1 MKKFLFCIICIF
13 YSSNAVADF
22 SDLPNNEY
30 KKQAKVYID
39 ECIQKYYPD
48 EYDTTTI
55 FKPLFHD
62 TKTISGLEKYNNC
75 LKEKIIE
82 LFNISQIQTAD
93 PTYLSNTRSIS
104 ILKSCLESI
113 IEVEKGLGNNQPI
126 DMIEL
131 DIKDIWEK
139 LGTINGT
146 TYEDELLDEMFNR
159 FCLGK

>member
-22 SDLPNNEY
+22 EHLPDNEY

-82 LFNISQIQTAD
+82 LLQINPVKENIDELISS
-93 PTYLSNTRSIS
+93 LNTI
-104 ILKSCLESI
+104 
-113 IEVEKGLGNNQPI
+113 EKGVLDFYGTLYYQI
-126 DMIEL
+126 DTGLIGQRVNFNVVGRQYERIL
-131 DIKDIWEK
+131 YDVLLYQDIY
-139 LGTINGT
+139 GINKG
-146 TYEDELLDEMFNR
+146 DN
-159 FCLGK
+159 

>member
-1 MKKFLFCIICIF
+1 MYNFLLYIMIALFLLT
-13 YSSNAVADF
+13 NNVLADF
-22 SDLPNNEY
+22 SDLPDNEY

-82 LFNISQIQTAD
+82 LLQINPVKENIDELISS
-93 PTYLSNTRSIS
+93 LNTI
-104 ILKSCLESI
+104 
-113 IEVEKGLGNNQPI
+113 EKGVLDFYGTLYYQI
-126 DMIEL
+126 DTGLIGQRVNFDVVGRQYERIL
-131 DIKDIWEK
+131 YDVLLYQDIYGINDIAE
-139 LGTINGT
+139 
-146 TYEDELLDEMFNR
+146 
-159 FCLGK
+159 